1 MNLRQRHHRKLSR
14 TFLTLL
20 FGAGVL
26 GLITFFRE
34 EPAIRRYLRIARM

>member
-1 MNLRQRHHRKLSR
+1 MKLRAHHHRKLSS

-20 FGAGVL
+20 FGATVL

-34 EPAIRRYLRIARM
+34 EPAIRRYLRMARM